1 MYRLERYQES
11 YKIYL
16 NLIKNSEDDYEDER
30 EANLGAVVARLT
42 INDETFKS
50 KIDLNETTF
59 EQCYNKACILLG
71 QRLYEEALEKLNLA
85 EGNLMFKYNMNYN
98 ETFDR
103 TLQKDIRRRRCF
115 RRGNRI

>member
-1 MYRLERYQES
+1 MYRLERYEES

-71 QRLYEEALEKLNLA
+71 QRLYDEALEKLNLA
-85 EGNLMFKYNMNYN
+85 EGNLMFKHDNIKYN
-98 ETFDR
+98 
-103 TLQKDIRRRRCF
+103 
-115 RRGNRI
+115 